1 MYKTST
7 LLDYF
12 DYQSVCYQNDST
24 DMMKVKTNK
33 IILELTKACK
43 NTMFQKPKHLRS
55 GIFLMHLKLYK
66 WSFSVSVPT
75 LTGSRRKKPK

>member
-1 MYKTST
+1 MCYFFLCRFISFIETINIVLNINTTSIINR
-7 LLDYF
+7 
-12 DYQSVCYQNDST
+12 SVIKMIST

-66 WSFSVSVPT
+66 
-75 LTGSRRKKPK
+75 